1 MSKHISNHYEYYQNF
16 VKNNRVLIKYITNNH
31 APRRG
36 VVVAFRCGNTVMI
49 GHSIL
54 NPLDEKDK
62 GFNKYLGFRKAVNN
76 RVPIGKAEQNPPHL
90 IEDDYLNMV
99 YRARSYF
106 KPDCQGVS

>member
-1 MSKHISNHYEYYQNF
+1 MHISNHEEFYRDF
-16 VKNNRVLIKYITNNH
+16 LKNNRVLIKYITNVKS
-31 APRRG
+31 PRRG
-36 VVVAFRCGNTVMI
+36 VVVSYRHGNTVVI

-54 NPLDEKDK
+54 NPLDEKRD

-76 RVPIGKAEQNPPHL
+76 ITPIGNATRNVPRL
-90 IEDDYLNMV
+90 IETDYTNMI